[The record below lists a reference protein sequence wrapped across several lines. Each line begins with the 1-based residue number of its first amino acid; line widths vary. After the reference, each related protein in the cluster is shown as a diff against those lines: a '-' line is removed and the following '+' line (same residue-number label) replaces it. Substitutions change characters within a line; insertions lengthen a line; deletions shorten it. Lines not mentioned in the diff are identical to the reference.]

1 MGFPG
6 EETPQ
11 DREIATLKRAKLKLE
26 TELDSERNEALKL
39 KDRVHEL
46 ELEVREG
53 LTKVRILTV
62 VSQAT
67 FDVYARTQAQQE
79 AAKAVQA
86 EEALRKRTDVR
97 EAWPASSAA
106 KTDA

>member
-1 MGFPG
+1 MGFPA

-11 DREIATLKRAKLKLE
+11 DRELAALKRAKVKLE

-53 LTKVRILTV
+53 LTK
-62 VSQAT
+62 
-67 FDVYARTQAQQE
+67 ARTLAG
-79 AAKAVQA
+79 
-86 EEALRKRTDVR
+86 LFSRLY
-97 EAWPASSAA
+97 
-106 KTDA
+106 